1 MAYRIE
7 IQRSAEKE
15 FAALSS
21 TLQARIFKAIDG
33 LVTEPRPNGCKKLSG
48 AKNAYRLR
56 VGENRIVYEIYDG
69 VLVVIV
75 IRVAHRREVYR
86 D

>member
-1 MAYRIE
+1 MAYRVE

-15 FAALSS
+15 LAALSS
-21 TLQARIFKAIDG
+21 TIRTRIFKTIDG
-33 LVTEPRPNGCKKLSG
+33 LALEPRPNGCKKLSG
-48 AKNAYRLR
+48 VKNAYRVR
-56 VGENRIVYEIYDG
+56 VGEYRIVYEIYDA

-75 IRVAHRREVYR
+75 IRVAHRREVHR

>member
-15 FAALSS
+15 LEALSL

-33 LVTEPRPNGCKKLSG
+33 LAGDPRPNGCKKLSG
-48 AKNAYRLR
+48 AKNAYRVR
-56 VGENRIVYEIYDG
+56 IGEYRIVYEIYDG

>member
-7 IQRSAEKE
+7 IQRSAEKDL
-15 FAALSS
+15 AAVSS

-56 VGENRIVYEIYDG
+56 IGEYRIVYEIYDG

>member
-1 MAYRIE
+1 LAYRIE

-15 FAALSS
+15 LAVLAS

-33 LVTEPRPNGCKKLSG
+33 LAADPRPNGCKKLSG
-48 AKNAYRLR
+48 AKNAYRVR
-56 VGENRIVYEIYDG
+56 VGEYRIVYEIYDG
-69 VLVVIV
+69 VLVVII
-75 IRVAHRREVYR
+75 IRVAYR

>member
-1 MAYRIE
+1 LAYRIE
-7 IQRSAEKE
+7 VQRSAEKE
-15 FAALSS
+15 LAALSS

-33 LVTEPRPNGCKKLSG
+33 LVTDPRPSGCKKLSG
-48 AKNAYRLR
+48 AKNAYRIR
-56 VGENRIVYEIYDG
+56 VGEYRIVYEVYNG
-69 VLVVIV
+69 VLVVII

>member
-1 MAYRIE
+1 LAYRIE

-15 FAALSS
+15 LAVLAS

-33 LVTEPRPNGCKKLSG
+33 LAADPRPNGCKKLSG
-48 AKNAYRLR
+48 AKNAYRVR
-56 VGENRIVYEIYDG
+56 VGEYRIVYEIYDG
-69 VLVVIV
+69 VLVVII

>member
-15 FAALSS
+15 LAALSS

-48 AKNAYRLR
+48 GKNAYRIR
-56 VGENRIVYEIYDG
+56 VGEYRIVYEIYDG

>member
-1 MAYRIE
+1 MAYQVE

-15 FAALSS
+15 LAALPSN
-21 TLQARIFKAIDG
+21 LQARIFKAIDG
-33 LVTEPRPNGCKKLSG
+33 LATDPRPNGCKKLSG
-48 AKNAYRLR
+48 SKNAYRVR
-56 VGENRIVYEIYDG
+56 VGEYRIVYEIYDG

-75 IRVAHRREVYR
+75 IRVAHRRDVYR

>member
-15 FAALSS
+15 LAALSS

-33 LVTEPRPNGCKKLSG
+33 LVTDPRPIGCKKLSG
-48 AKNAYRLR
+48 AKNAFRIR
-56 VGENRIVYEIYDG
+56 VGEYRIVYEIYDG

-75 IRVAHRREVYR
+75 IRIAHRREVYR